1 MSRAF
6 KIGGG
11 LAAVGAGY
19 YFYQA
24 GGDPKVAR
32 KTFEGMFGFT
42 ALQPTE
48 SYC

>member
-24 GGDPKVAR
+24 GGDPKAAQKR
-32 KTFEGMFGFT
+32 FEGRTSFNLT
-42 ALQPTE
+42 H
-48 SYC
+48 

>member
-24 GGDPKVAR
+24 GGDPKGAQKR
-32 KTFEGMFGFT
+32 FEGT
-42 ALQPTE
+42 IQLSPLTL
-48 SYC
+48 SHC